1 MKFFVY
7 ITMFLSVLT
16 STYSR
21 PISVLDSILPFHH
34 TYPPPPLTLPP
45 SQSLPPPPP
54 PPPLMYRLIGADPAT
69 WSPKNAEFT
78 LEDVSMEELITN
90 HTLIGSNPAT
100 WSPKKN
106 INCLEPVCNK
116 DKDTD
121 SNEVIIKEENITL
134 TDNIIT
140 PLSNSINNTKIELF
154 MKNNNINLGD
164 IINFNALV
172 LLQYIKDVIN
182 SAVDFGNSNNLTDLV
197 ILVVRD
203 IEDYKN
209 TNILNTDIYND
220 YKLFD
225 YNYVYDYQLIQ
236 SENTVEEEVKENIP
250 LEPLNVKRR
259 NIFRRLAMI

>member
-1 MKFFVY
+1 
-7 ITMFLSVLT
+7 MFLSVLT

-34 TYPPPPLTLPP
+34 TYPPPPQSLPP
-45 SQSLPPPPP
+45 SQSLP

-121 SNEVIIKEENITL
+121 KHSNEVIIKEENITL

-236 SENTVEEEVKENIP
+236 SENTVEVKENIP
-250 LEPLNVKRR
+250 LDVKRR

>member
-21 PISVLDSILPFHH
+21 PISVLESILPFHH
-34 TYPPPPLTLPP
+34 TYPPPPLT
-45 SQSLPPPPP
+45 LPPPPP

-100 WSPKKN
+100 WTPKTEN
-106 INCLEPVCNK
+106 NNCLEPVCNK
-116 DKDTD
+116 INH
-121 SNEVIIKEENITL
+121 SNDINIKEENITL
-134 TDNIIT
+134 INNVIL
-140 PLSNSINNTKIELF
+140 PLNNSINNTKIDLF
-154 MKNNNINLGD
+154 MKNNNINLAD

-209 TNILNTDIYND
+209 TYVLNTNIYND
-220 YKLFD
+220 YKLLD
-225 YNYVYDYQLIQ
+225 YKLLDY
-236 SENTVEEEVKENIP
+236 K
-250 LEPLNVKRR
+250 LEDYK
-259 NIFRRLAMI
+259 